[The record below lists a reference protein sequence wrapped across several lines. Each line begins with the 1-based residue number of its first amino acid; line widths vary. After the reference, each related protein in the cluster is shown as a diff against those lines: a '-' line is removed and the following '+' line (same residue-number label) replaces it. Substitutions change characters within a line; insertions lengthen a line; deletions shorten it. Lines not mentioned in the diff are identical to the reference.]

1 MPFVYLPD
9 NMFGLQK
16 GGAESETRNI
26 PPIDQGVTGPS
37 GVQQDG
43 GTFTVGEDGGTV
55 TPGNISNYGGVN
67 FVSPSFVDFSSLQF
81 NPIDFRRNLN
91 FAQGI
96 GRQNRDTF
104 FRNIDASR
112 NNALNIV
119 DTDILGINRGLDA
132 LLPRYRSEGNRDF
145 ETNISRAG
153 RIDDF
158 NLSRVGRFNEFNQ
171 QQTAAS
177 NEFNE
182 AEFEESITSTGVDYR
197 RRIDEVLG
205 RLSEQAAGKL
215 PEDVDA
221 AISADLRNR
230 GADLLTGSGISP
242 LSSAGVRA
250 NDRLT
255 VQERLAR
262 ADAANLQIPGIAGQA
277 QQLLQFTPERT
288 PTTYATPTQVPF
300 TPAQAAERIPITSG
314 ISAGQTQVSLG
325 TQATNLETI
334 PATQVLQ
341 SGLQTDQFNSS
352 GQYNRDLAVLQ
363 GQQAQLTAADN
374 ALQGAI
380 NAQRA
385 DVIRQQAYE
394 AYQEGFGFRQ
404 DADRAASFGDAAGF
418 ITGVTNALDMIP
430 RGSAPQQQTTQP
442 AQQGGTIT
450 QIPTT
455 DGGSGPVYTG
465 QGQSGPTTAPSTPPS
480 VPQPVGGEIVSV
492 GRLSI
497 PQSDYDNAI
506 KSSRAFYSGQ
516 DAYTGSGTP
525 SQIDG
530 VPVISTK
537 KNQNGEPEYL
547 LSDGSTRPVE
557 TPEVDSENSLLS
569 GSFSDL
575 IKPIGDV
582 GRDAAAVLGMADI
595 VQNWSTFSPSQQI
608 NLASQIATGVAENQG
623 IITPNEG
630 RGISQTMTALA
641 TLANPEASDIERAT
655 AIAQAGLAVGT
666 TTFQGTINN
675 PTSVNG
681 VQVTGSQVNPQTGQT
696 EFTLANDET
705 ISQNSLQMASDGVAA
720 LNAFSILSSNAD
732 TEDKLRALTSVGV
745 SSAAAHE
752 IIGQVAAGNV
762 LAGLALFQTTTD
774 WGQMNNLQR
783 ATSLLTTT
791 NAVVQSAAAMSG
803 AGAAE
808 GIASGVLSY
817 FGGQTAGTAA
827 ASSGAAA
834 AGTGAAGGAAATSGT
849 LSTIASVT
857 GPLAIGAAIFG
868 TSMALWETR
877 SGKNPDQAGRDGWR
891 QSLENMGIA
900 TLDPKTESHMVTLA
914 DGTQYDIGRDG
925 NSKLPNSQTGERNT
939 FDVDWNN
946 QAAVNS
952 IPEAHLFAIA
962 TGLDPTSAQS
972 GNLFH
977 RAVAQGLNAA
987 SSNANTVE
995 GIRENFSAMMR
1006 DKVDPTNLLVNI
1018 ERLRLGHKITDHE
1031 YEVYIDRTNKL
1042 FGTSFAPDTREK
1054 SKETMLKLIE
1064 EELPQMRRQQ
1074 AANFRNFDSR
1084 GGGSLNRGPRKVPGY
1099 AQRNELFQIL
1109 TDPKAEAKAQER
1121 LMTRVEKERRDNQP
1135 KKKKK

>member
-9 NMFGLQK
+9 DLFLKNSVSNRTSGNPFSQTPQIAQNPPLQQ
-16 GGAESETRNI
+16 APTN
-26 PPIDQGVTGPS
+26 
-37 GVQQDG
+37 DG
-43 GTFTVGEDGGTV
+43 GTFVVGEDGGTSRDPRINEYEGV
-55 TPGNISNYGGVN
+55 QFVQPG
-67 FVSPSFVDFSSLQF
+67 FVDFNSLQF

-91 FAQGI
+91 FAQGV
-96 GRQNRDTF
+96 GRENRNTF
-104 FRNIDASR
+104 FRNIGESR
-112 NNALNIV
+112 DTALNIV

-132 LLPRYRSEGNRDF
+132 LLPRYRSEGSRDL
-145 ETNISRAG
+145 ETNISRAN
-153 RIDDF
+153 RVDDF

-171 QQTAAS
+171 TQTAAT
-177 NEFNE
+177 NEFNQ
-182 AEFEESITSTGVDYR
+182 EEYDRSINATGVDYR

-205 RLSEQAAGKL
+205 RLSEQAAGRL
-215 PEDVDA
+215 PEDVDE
-221 AISADLRNR
+221 AITADLRNR
-230 GADLLTGSGISP
+230 GADLLSGSGISP
-242 LSSAGVRA
+242 VSSAGIRA

-255 VQERLAR
+255 VTERLAR

-277 QQLLQFTPERT
+277 QQILQYQPERT
-288 PTTYATPTQVPF
+288 PTTYATPTQVPLN
-300 TPAQAAERIPITSG
+300 PSQAAERIPITSG
-314 ISAGQTQVSLG
+314 ISAGQAQVSLG

-363 GQQAQLTAADN
+363 GQQAQMTASDN

-380 NAQRA
+380 NARRA
-385 DVIRQQAYE
+385 DVIRQQAFE
-394 AYQEGFGFRQ
+394 AYQDGFGVRQ
-404 DADRAASFGDAAGF
+404 DADRAASFGDVAGF
-418 ITGVTNALDMIP
+418 ITGVSNALDMIP
-430 RGSAPQQQTTQP
+430 RGGGGGQQGSQP
-442 AQQGGTIT
+442 SSGGGGGTIT
-450 QIPTT
+450 QGSTS
-455 DGGSGPVYTG
+455 DGGPVYTG
-465 QGQSGPTTAPSTPPS
+465 QNQTGPTTAPSTPPS
-480 VPQPVGGEIVSV
+480 IPEPVGGEIVQV
-492 GRLSI
+492 GRLAI
-497 PQSDYDNAI
+497 PQSDYNNAI

-516 DAYTGSGTP
+516 DPYTGSGTP
-525 SQIDG
+525 AEIDG

-575 IKPIGDV
+575 IKPVGDIGQ
-582 GRDAAAVLGMADI
+582 DAAAVLNMADL

-608 NLASQIATGVAENQG
+608 NLASQIATGVAREQG
-623 IITPNEG
+623 IIDPNEA
-630 RGISQTMTALA
+630 RGISDTMTALA
-641 TLANPEASDIERAT
+641 TLANPEASDVDRAT
-655 AIAQAGLAVGT
+655 ALTRAGLAVGT
-666 TTFQGTINN
+666 TTFTGSINN
-675 PTSVNG
+675 PVSVNG
-681 VQVTGSQVNPQTGQT
+681 VAVTGSQVNPETGQT
-696 EFTLANDET
+696 EFLLANDET
-705 ISQNSLQMASDGVAA
+705 VSQNSLQFATDSMAA

-752 IIGQVAAGNV
+752 IISQVAGGNI
-762 LAGLALFQTTTD
+762 LAGLALFQTATD

-791 NAVVQSAAAMSG
+791 NAVVQAASAMSATG
-803 AGAAE
+803 ATSTGA
-808 GIASGVLSY
+808 GVLSY
-817 FGGQTAGTAA
+817 FGGQAAATGTA
-827 ASSGAAA
+827 STGA
-834 AGTGAAGGAAATSGT
+834 AAGGAAATSGT

-868 TSMALWETR
+868 TSMAVWETR

-891 QSLENMGIA
+891 QNLENAGIA
-900 TLDPKTESHMVTLA
+900 QRDPNTGSHMVTLA
-914 DGTQYDIGRDG
+914 DGSQYDIGRDG

-995 GIRENFSAMMR
+995 GIRENFGAMMK
-1006 DKVDPTNLLVNI
+1006 DKIDPTNLMVNI
-1018 ERLRLGHKITDHE
+1018 ERLRLAHKITDHE
-1031 YEVYIDRTNKL
+1031 YEVYLDRTNKI

-1054 SKETMLKLIE
+1054 STETMLKLLE
-1064 EELPQMRRQQ
+1064 QELPQMRRQQ
-1074 AANFRNFDSR
+1074 AQNFRNLDR
-1084 GGGSLNRGPRKVPGY
+1084 REGGGSLNRGVRKVPGY
-1099 AQRNELFQIL
+1099 AQRNELLQIL
-1109 TDPKAEAKAQER
+1109 TDPKAAAKAEER
-1121 LMTRVEKERRDNQP
+1121 LMSRVEKERRDSQA
-1135 KKKKK
+1135 KKKK